1 MVGLAR
7 APAAAGET
15 AGTAVP
21 GETGV
26 LPLREGR
33 PVAMAEKEG
42 TAPGTAAR
50 RGTVA
55 TEGPEAVQGSRPPE
69 HGEGPAETDPTAKT
83 EHPEPVGTA
92 AMEGPEDT
100 GEACREGRAGPG
112 SRARRVEEDREG
124 VARGPDARRAAPAGS
139 SW

>member
-33 PVAMAEKEG
+33 PVSAEPVAMAEKEG

-50 RGTVA
+50 LGTVA

-69 HGEGPAETDPTAKT
+69 HGEGPA
-83 EHPEPVGTA
+83 
-92 AMEGPEDT
+92 
-100 GEACREGRAGPG
+100 EACREGRAGPG

>member
-33 PVAMAEKEG
+33 PVSAEPVAMAEKEG

-50 RGTVA
+50 RGTV
-55 TEGPEAVQGSRPPE
+55 
-69 HGEGPAETDPTAKT
+69 
-83 EHPEPVGTA
+83 

>member
-15 AGTAVP
+15 G
-21 GETGV
+21 G

-33 PVAMAEKEG
+33 PVSAEPVAMVEKEG

-55 TEGPEAVQGSRPPE
+55 TEGPEAVQGARPPE
-69 HGEGPAETDPTAKT
+69 HGEGPAETDQTAKT